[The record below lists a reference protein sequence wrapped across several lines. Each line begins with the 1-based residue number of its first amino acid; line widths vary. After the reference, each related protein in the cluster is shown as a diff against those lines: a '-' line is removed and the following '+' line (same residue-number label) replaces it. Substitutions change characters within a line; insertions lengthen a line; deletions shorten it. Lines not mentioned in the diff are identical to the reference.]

1 MKIIVLGSGG
11 VGSYFGAKLVDSGHE
26 VLFVARGAHLEAL
39 QKEGLFLKHP
49 SFEFSKP
56 IHAVDIESLAFLDV
70 SSYDLILLATK
81 SIQTRDIAASL
92 AKCLIGH
99 LHPPYILSLQNGVE
113 NEAILCDYFAE
124 AYVLGGL
131 TRKIGAHVVAP
142 GHVEAVGVAET
153 IIGTLYSTME
163 NEQFLEELVKTFN
176 EAGIPTQSTY
186 DIKQELW
193 KKLIINNGVNALCA
207 LLKVKTGTL
216 FAHEG
221 LSHIIYGL
229 MQETAHAARSLHIK
243 ISHEDVDAMFT
254 LISNF
259 DSIKPSMLVDLEQ
272 GRTLELEEIC
282 GVVIR
287 ALHQVDV
294 DAPYTKTIKALLE
307 FTMERAE

>member
-1 MKIIVLGSGG
+1 MKIIVLGAGG
-11 VGSYFGAKLVDSGHE
+11 VGSFFGAKLLEAGHE

-39 QKEGLFLKHP
+39 QKEGLHVKHP
-49 SFEFSKP
+49 SFEFSQP
-56 IHAVDIESLAFLDV
+56 IHALDIEGLAFLDLA
-70 SSYDLILLATK
+70 SYDLILLATK
-81 SIQTRDIAASL
+81 SIQTREVAAFL
-92 AKCLIGH
+92 AKCLVGH

-131 TRKIGAHVVAP
+131 TRKIGAHVVSPA
-142 GHVEAVGVAET
+142 HIEAVGTAET
-153 IIGTLYSTME
+153 IIGTLHSTME
-163 NEQFLEELVKTFN
+163 NEQFLEALTRAFN
-176 EAGIPTQSTY
+176 EAGIPTHSTY

-207 LLKVKTGTL
+207 LLNVKTGVL
-216 FAHEG
+216 FGNEG
-221 LSHIIYGL
+221 LSEIIYGL

-254 LISNF
+254 LIKQF

-272 GRTLELEEIC
+272 GRTLEIEEIC

-287 ALHQVDV
+287 ALHQIGV

-307 FTMERAE
+307 FKLGAKE